1 MKRGNREGK
10 VVGTT
15 GFEPATSWSQTRCS
29 TRLSYVPPNPMPAV
43 KQPGESVATVISGD
57 FRASRMMHDGPMDG
71 ALAA

>member
-1 MKRGNREGK
+1 
-10 VVGTT
+10 
-15 GFEPATSWSQTRCS
+15 
-29 TRLSYVPPNPMPAV
+29 MPAV